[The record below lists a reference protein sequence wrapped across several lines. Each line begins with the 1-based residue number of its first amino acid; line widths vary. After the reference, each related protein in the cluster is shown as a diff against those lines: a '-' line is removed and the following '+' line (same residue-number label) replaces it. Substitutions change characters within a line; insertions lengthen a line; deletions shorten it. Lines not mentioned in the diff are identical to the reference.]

1 MESRRWE
8 EIQSAFDALVQLND
22 VERAD
27 RLSALEREDPKLRA
41 ALESLLAADGEVE
54 KRLAPI
60 EAVFLAPN
68 ASAPDSLGLSG
79 RVISHFQI
87 REPIGAGGMGVVY
100 RADDTSLLRAVAL
113 KFLLP
118 AYSVDAG
125 AKARFLREAHS
136 AAALDHPNL
145 CNVYEIGTSDN
156 GHLFLAMALYDGETL
171 KARLAREGQLPLS
184 EALEIGRQVTEGLVC
199 AHAAGIVHRD
209 LKPGNVMLLPD
220 GMVKI
225 LDFGLAKVRDQSISE
240 AGARFGTVSYM
251 SPEQIRGEKTDA
263 RSDLWSL
270 GAVLYEMLTGRKA
283 FGAEQDIAVAHAI
296 LHDEPVPPS
305 NHRRDLP
312 LAFEE
317 LVLRLLG
324 KNPADRYGEA
334 SEILSEL
341 ARVQTESEGFG
352 HALRRRLRRA
362 SHALSHN
369 RRRALAVVTLL
380 AVVAGVYAATERR
393 SATAPATPARTT
405 IAVLPFHNLGAADS
419 NAYLANG
426 LQDEILTQL
435 LKVPAL
441 RVIGRNSVMSYTGP
455 NTPPVRQIAR
465 ELGAGALVEGSVQVV
480 GSRVRVNVQLT
491 DPFAE
496 QPLWVERYDRTLDD
510 VFAIQNDIA
519 AEIVA
524 TVGAAVTGRER
535 TAMVKVPT
543 EKAQAYLFYMRA
555 KDYERRTGRLKENF
569 EAAIRLYEQ
578 ALALDPNFALARAAL
593 SVDHGQMYWMRY
605 DMTPERLKKQ
615 RSEAE
620 RALQIAPDL
629 AEAHLAMAIVH
640 NVGPETDVR
649 AGLRE
654 ARIGLRAAPNDV
666 RLLKS
671 LAASHR
677 RLGEW
682 EEYDKAFA
690 KAVEADPRDIDF
702 LRDYGAETHAR
713 MGRLADAIRWYDR
726 AKSLLPPQDTMGFTM
741 AKAWT
746 YVTWKGHLDSVRAV
760 LNSKEGLALRKKR
773 WAYPYF
779 ALQYFERRPDGALR
793 ALKGAPNRVFEGTLS
808 FEPVSLWV
816 ARCHLM
822 RGDTAVARASFDSA
836 LVTIDSAIAKWP
848 EDWPIHQARGHA
860 LAGLGRREEALA
872 EIRAMRESFIY
883 RKDAFLRHYI
893 GIGMAR
899 VFAELG
905 DANSTV
911 DELERVMSQPR
922 NGFTVHRLRLEP
934 AWDRVRDHPRFRAL
948 LTKYA
953 N

>member
-1 MESRRWE
+1 MDSRRWE
-8 EIQSAFDALVQLND
+8 EIQSVFDALVQLND
-22 VERAD
+22 VERAN
-27 RLSALEREDPKLRA
+27 RLSALGRKDPKLRA
-41 ALESLLAADGEVE
+41 AVELLLAADAEVE
-54 KRLAPI
+54 ARLAPI

-68 ASAPDSLGLSG
+68 ATTPDSLGLAG
-79 RVISHFQI
+79 RNISHFQI

-100 RADDTSLLRAVAL
+100 RADDTSLGRAVAL

-118 AYSVDAG
+118 AYSVDPG

-156 GHLFLAMALYDGETL
+156 GHLFLAMALYEGETL
-171 KARLAREGQLPLS
+171 KARLAREGRLPLS
-184 EALEIGRQVTEGLVC
+184 EALEIARQVAEGLGC

-209 LKPGNVMLLPD
+209 LKPGNMMLLPD
-220 GMVKI
+220 KTIKI
-225 LDFGLAKVRDQSISE
+225 LDFGLAKVRDQSITE
-240 AGARFGTVSYM
+240 TGARFGTVSYM

-263 RSDLWSL
+263 RSDLWSV
-270 GAVLYEMLTGRKA
+270 GAVLYEMLTGRKP
-283 FGAEQDIAVAHAI
+283 FGAEQDIAVAHSI

-305 NHRRDLP
+305 NYRRDLP
-312 LAFEE
+312 AELEE
-317 LVLRLLG
+317 FVLRLLE
-324 KNPADRYGEA
+324 KDPADRYANA
-334 SEILSEL
+334 SEALSEL
-341 ARVQTESEGFG
+341 TRTESEGFG

-362 SHALSHN
+362 SHVLSHN
-369 RRRALAVVTLL
+369 RRRALAVVALL
-380 AVVAGVYAATERR
+380 AVAAAAYAATERR
-393 SATAPATPARTT
+393 SATAPVTPARTT

-480 GSRVRVNVQLT
+480 GRRVRVNVQLT
-491 DPFAE
+491 DPFTE

-555 KDYERRTGRLKENF
+555 KDYERRPGRQKENF
-569 EAAIRLYEQ
+569 EAAIGLYEQ

-615 RSEAE
+615 RSQAE
-620 RALQIAPDL
+620 MALQIAPDL

-649 AGLRE
+649 AGQRE

-690 KAVEADPRDIDF
+690 KAVESDPRDIDF

-713 MGRLADAIRWYDR
+713 MGRFADAIRWYDR
-726 AKSLLPPQDTMGFTM
+726 AKSLLPAQDTMGFTM
-741 AKAWT
+741 AQAWT

-760 LNSKEGLALRKKR
+760 LNSKEGLALRGKR
-773 WAYPYF
+773 WVYPYF
-779 ALQYFERRPDGALR
+779 ALQYFERRPDSALR
-793 ALKGAPNRVFEGTLS
+793 ALTGAPNSVFEGTLS

-822 RGDTAVARASFDSA
+822 RGDTAAAHAAFDSA
-836 LVTIDSAIAKWP
+836 LVTIDSAIVKWP
-848 EDWPIHQARGHA
+848 EDWPIHEARGHS
-860 LAGLGRREEALA
+860 LAGLGRRAEALA

-905 DANSTV
+905 DANSAV
-911 DELERVMSQPR
+911 DELDRVMSQPR